1 MTIFAENIP
10 RFYPLYQVFLCH
22 RQNLGILMRKPDFL
36 QLYNLLMGAG
46 NLTLC

>member
-1 MTIFAENIP
+1 MIIFAENIP

-22 RQNLGILMRKPDFL
+22 RQNLGILMREPDFS